1 MKSFFQF
8 LSEASASTAVQQA
21 ARMGLKSDG
30 HGGWYDK
37 NGEFVAKTEKGQ
49 LKFYNKRQRVGQQD
63 PPQTGKEKNLS
74 ATTQEPAQ
82 QEPAPQQQSQ
92 AQELPAQE
100 GPPPVEKT
108 KGTLTIAFGRFNPP
122 TTGHEKL
129 LDTVAS
135 SSDDNDY
142 IIVPSR
148 SQDKKKNPLD
158 PDTKVSVMRQMFPK
172 HSEKIVNDAANRTIF
187 DVLKKAH
194 MDGYTNVRII
204 GGGDRVAEF
213 EKLSNNYNGKLY
225 AFDNVEVRSA
235 GERDPDSE
243 DDVSGMSASK
253 QRKAAA
259 EGDFKTF
266 RKGVPASMNDKQARE
281 LYNTLRS
288 AMNIKEGW
296 NLWEIAPKFDWK
308 NLRENYIK
316 KRIFNIGELV
326 ENLNTGLV
334 GKIIR
339 RGTNYLICVT
349 EDNIMFKS
357 WIRDVVE
364 TKNQQEVPMKNLKS
378 LVKASVNRTDT
389 NIDGFVDV
397 DDKKVGPYGAFIPTA
412 KNQGKVFRSLQ
423 KEQKLTDVSGVPAN
437 QREVGTD
444 AFREYAMKMTNT
456 SYIKN
461 FINRYRKKSK

>member
-1 MKSFFQF
+1 MKSFFKF
-8 LSEASASTAVQQA
+8 LSEASTAVQQA
-21 ARMGLKSDG
+21 QRMGLKGDG

-49 LKFYNKRQRVGQQD
+49 LKFYNKRQSIGKQD
-63 PPQTGKEKNLS
+63 PPQSEAEKNYSSPNLE
-74 ATTQEPAQ
+74 APAITQKQGDLQQMAAQQQAAQQAAAQEP
-82 QEPAPQQQSQ
+82 
-92 AQELPAQE
+92 PAQE

-108 KGTLTIAFGRFNPP
+108 KGTLTVAFGRFNPP

-129 LDTVAS
+129 LNTVAS
-135 SSDDNDY
+135 SSDDGDY

-158 PDTKVSVMRQMFPK
+158 PDTKVSVMRQMFPQ

-204 GGGDRVAEF
+204 GGADRVKEF
-213 EKLSNNYNGKLY
+213 ENLAGNYNGKLY
-225 AFDNVEVRSA
+225 QFDNVEVRSA
-235 GERDPDSE
+235 GERDPDAE
-243 DDVSGMSASK
+243 DDVTGMSASK

-266 RKGVPASMNDKQARE
+266 AKGVPSTLNQKQAKE
-281 LYNTLRS
+281 LYNMIRS
-288 AMNIKEGW
+288 GMNIKEGW

-308 NLRENYIK
+308 NLRENYVAE
-316 KRIFNIGELV
+316 RIFQIGQLV

-334 GKIIR
+334 GRIIR

-357 WIRDVVE
+357 WIKDMME
-364 TKNQQEVPMKNLKS
+364 YTEVKMYS
-378 LVKASVNRTDT
+378 
-389 NIDGFVDV
+389 
-397 DDKKVGPYGAFIPTA
+397 KKRGPNKPNT
-412 KNQGKVFRSLQ
+412 L
-423 KEQKLTDVSGVPAN
+423 
-437 QREVGTD
+437 VGTD
-444 AFREYAMKMTNT
+444 GYRKNVEDMTPG
-456 SYIKN
+456 SSWGIQ
-461 FINRYRKKSK
+461 FINKYRKK